1 MNESNRHK
9 LAKSVAIAMNDPI
22 FSEFVFNELNKNWG
36 GDNQFLI
43 NDVFNRSV
51 NENMKF
57 KNYLENAGLDN
68 SVKSELEVTR
78 KIRILATEFTNKKI
92 TEQGIENLLVVEGE
106 GEAKNKKFFYGY
118 KLDGTKLK
126 IDAATEP
133 LNPVLVVNSCEVC
146 TEEEAKKWKE
156 TINNNLIR
164 PRRTS
169 GYSENITYCRITN
182 IGNVEA
188 WNYGRPEVKV
198 DAIGY
203 SVPTST
209 AFSAYSGQLPHF
221 TRGTWESGF
230 ELLQPPFTLFYWQYA
245 TSAGPYYIFKVWEW
259 DDDGTALNIQILV
272 PTGTGSNATF
282 NLTGIKDGDE
292 QIYTQAIFHQD
303 PDPNIYST
311 YFVSSH
317 CSFRI
322 ASLP

>member
-1 MNESNRHK
+1 MN
-9 LAKSVAIAMNDPI
+9 
-22 FSEFVFNELNKNWG
+22 
-36 GDNQFLI
+36 Q
-43 NDVFNRSV
+43 
-51 NENMKF
+51 
-57 KNYLENAGLDN
+57 
-68 SVKSELEVTR
+68 
-78 KIRILATEFTNKKI
+78 
-92 TEQGIENLLVVEGE
+92 
-106 GEAKNKKFFYGY
+106 KFFYGY
-118 KLDGTKLK
+118 KLDGTKVK

-133 LNPVLVVNSCEVC
+133 QNPVLVVNSCEVC

-164 PRRTS
+164 PRRIS

-182 IGNVEA
+182 IGNVEG

-198 DAIGY
+198 NAIAY
-203 SVPTST
+203 SVSTSS
-209 AFSAYSGQLPHF
+209 AFSAYSGQLPYF

-230 ELLQPPFTLFYWQYA
+230 ELLQPPFRLFYWPYA

-259 DDDGTALNIQILV
+259 DDDGTALTVQILV
-272 PTGTGSNATF
+272 PTGTGSNASF

-292 QIYTQAIFHQD
+292 QIYEQAIFHQD
-303 PDPNIYST
+303 PEPNIYST